1 MCYKESSKAVLIN
14 FLGVCNLPNL
24 RGIKVLLIP
33 LARDTQDSELEGS
46 VREKWKWWTGQ
57 ARIWFAYGII

>member
-1 MCYKESSKAVLIN
+1 LCYNESSKAVLIN

-33 LARDTQDSELEGS
+33 LARDTQDSELKGT
-46 VREKWKWWTGQ
+46 VCEK
-57 ARIWFAYGII
+57 